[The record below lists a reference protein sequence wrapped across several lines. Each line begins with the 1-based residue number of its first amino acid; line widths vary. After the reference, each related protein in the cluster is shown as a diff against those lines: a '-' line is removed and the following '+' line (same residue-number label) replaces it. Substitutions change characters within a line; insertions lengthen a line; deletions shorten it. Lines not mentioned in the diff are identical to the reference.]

1 MSKPN
6 IKNGFKAIGIWP
18 LKLKAMDGKI
28 RPNDVYIIT
37 PNIYNLNEEIWNL
50 DGLVNDNP

>member
-18 LKLKAMDGKI
+18 LKSKAMDGKT